1 MPARVEGDLVF
12 VFLEHLNEWVDG
24 TVLNYIKGFGY
35 EVDITINDE
44 ITTGKFFSRINTGY
58 SG

>member
-44 ITTGKFFSRINTGY
+44 TTTGKIFY
-58 SG
+58 SV